1 MSIAKKFGSLVVA
14 AFLAISMSMFA
25 NAIINDDA
33 YAYEQRE
40 NIVSSGHGWMDP
52 DYLVVHETANPGA
65 SAWNHV
71 IYWGN
76 NQPWIEMAHY
86 VMELDGSVVYHTQS
100 DNTIAWHVGNGNAY
114 TVGIEL
120 AHAVSQAQFD
130 NQWNE
135 AVKWA
140 GDYLNSRGWG
150 IDRLLSHNECRW
162 IWGGTDHTD
171 PDGYFAKYGRS
182 WAQFEQAVADYMGG
196 GYVPNGGSTTTAPDN
211 GAPSY
216 QGSGF
221 GGTYTCMVDAL
232 NVRSGAGL
240 GYPAV
245 ASYWRG
251 QTVNLD
257 DYYVI
262 ADGYVW
268 GRYTSYSGLTR
279 YIAVGRATG
288 QVEPDDYLVN
298 RVSVSGWSA
307 GGSYGGGWYE
317 VTADVLNI
325 RDGIWGNIVGT
336 LPYGYDLHV
345 DGFSNGWAYYTA
357 YSGNVRWVSADYL
370 A

>member
-14 AFLAISMSMFA
+14 AFLAVSMSMFA
-25 NAIINDDA
+25 NAITNDDA

-120 AHAVSQAQFD
+120 AHAVSKTQFD

-135 AVKWA
+135 AVKWC
-140 GDYLNSRGWG
+140 GDYLMSKGWG
-150 IDRLLSHNECRW
+150 IDRLLSHAECRW

-182 WAQFEQAVADYMGG
+182 WAQFENAVADYMGG

-288 QVEPDDYLVN
+288 QVESDDYLVKGG
-298 RVSVSGWSA
+298 SVSS
-307 GGSYGGGWYE
+307 GSVGSSHGGGWYE

-336 LPYGYDLHV
+336 LPYGYNLHV